1 MKTRICVLFFAI
13 CAMMM
18 SCSNPIPNKSITE
31 SLSIEELN
39 KCQKADTNFKTMY
52 TAVSLVMQ
60 FLSDSEKAD
69 FYDISWKQMADF
81 YNFQL
86 KLEQDEFRNQCSRE
100 WNEKHNV
107 TFEEACSFV
116 DSYFTTKEML
126 PKVAS
131 LKLVD
136 VTKTL
141 KPKSSNIDVLHNTI
155 LATDFQNGVE
165 SIGVSF
171 RKTLDRRV
179 TGGQF
184 TYSMKENKDVQI
196 LKPNETFVFD
206 IKNNE
211 PASFVVLSDVELNM
225 LFKDF
230 KRGKAD
236 FFDDKL
242 YISSAIING
251 VTHNLLDYPELM
263 SLKDKEL
270 KLFMEH
276 SDCKEFNDFIRNK
289 FDEEYLS
296 EKEYYKKKYNEESER
311 KDEKCYKFVS
321 FIDS

>member
-1 MKTRICVLFFAI
+1 
-13 CAMMM
+13 
-18 SCSNPIPNKSITE
+18 
-31 SLSIEELN
+31 
-39 KCQKADTNFKTMY
+39 
-52 TAVSLVMQ
+52 
-60 FLSDSEKAD
+60 
-69 FYDISWKQMADF
+69 
-81 YNFQL
+81 
-86 KLEQDEFRNQCSRE
+86 
-100 WNEKHNV
+100 
-107 TFEEACSFV
+107 
-116 DSYFTTKEML
+116 
-126 PKVAS
+126 
-131 LKLVD
+131 
-136 VTKTL
+136 
-141 KPKSSNIDVLHNTI
+141 
-155 LATDFQNGVE
+155 
-165 SIGVSF
+165 
-171 RKTLDRRV
+171 
-179 TGGQF
+179 
-184 TYSMKENKDVQI
+184 MKENKDVQI

-225 LFKDF
+225 LFKDY
-230 KRGKAD
+230 KRGKVD